1 MRHYMRASCAP
12 QERAPPFVIE
22 IPYADGQ
29 VLDNL
34 VIECEDLN
42 DAENPNSL
50 EVALYAQDSSVCGAD
65 LCTHEQLS
73 MLTPM
78 RTTSLARKRIFS
90 FGVSSI
96 EMQAMVCAADKC
108 SCMRAA
114 GCSFKLSLVVRCA
127 GTPVRFRVISILT
140 QLALEPGVPVH
151 GEVCPGNWIYH
162 KARIPAAYKEE
173 YGLRFHVHVHEGDV
187 YYVISRWERTPGFAA
202 CNENEYA
209 MSFMSDGHADL
220 CDIPTATTNW
230 GGPYE
235 DPSSTSDLLP
245 GYVGLYGGTSC
256 AHYTISTEWLDANS
270 NCSVATTGTCRK
282 RNT

>member
-1 MRHYMRASCAP
+1 MHLPGHLRLTPPRRRVGTGDTCAHYEVFTSTFTTSCAAAQAAALVPAASTVSHGTPGNRECPQDADDCILSMRHYMRASCAP

-34 VIECEDLN
+34 VIECKDLN

-50 EVALYAQDSSVCGAD
+50 EVALYAQDPSVCGAD

-90 FGVSSI
+90 VGVSSI

-108 SCMRAA
+108 SCTRAA

-127 GTPVRFRVISILT
+127 GTPVRLRALSIL
-140 QLALEPGVPVH
+140 QCSPHP
-151 GEVCPGNWIYH
+151 P
-162 KARIPAAYKEE
+162 P
-173 YGLRFHVHVHEGDV
+173 
-187 YYVISRWERTPGFAA
+187 P
-202 CNENEYA
+202 
-209 MSFMSDGHADL
+209 
-220 CDIPTATTNW
+220 P
-230 GGPYE
+230 
-235 DPSSTSDLLP
+235 DPPRLP
-245 GYVGLYGGTSC
+245 
-256 AHYTISTEWLDANS
+256 
-270 NCSVATTGTCRK
+270 
-282 RNT
+282 

>member
-1 MRHYMRASCAP
+1 MR
-12 QERAPPFVIE
+12 
-22 IPYADGQ
+22 
-29 VLDNL
+29 
-34 VIECEDLN
+34 
-42 DAENPNSL
+42 
-50 EVALYAQDSSVCGAD
+50 
-65 LCTHEQLS
+65 
-73 MLTPM
+73 
-78 RTTSLARKRIFS
+78 FS
-90 FGVSSI
+90 
-96 EMQAMVCAADKC
+96 
-108 SCMRAA
+108 
-114 GCSFKLSLVVRCA
+114 
-127 GTPVRFRVISILT
+127 VISIFT
-140 QLALEPGVPVH
+140 KLALEPGVPVH

-162 KARIPAAYKEE
+162 KVRIPAAYKEQ

-202 CNENEYA
+202 CNENKYA

-245 GYVGLYGGTSC
+245 VRAPPALLPPFGPRRFSRPPCPSALCCAQGYVGLYGGTSC